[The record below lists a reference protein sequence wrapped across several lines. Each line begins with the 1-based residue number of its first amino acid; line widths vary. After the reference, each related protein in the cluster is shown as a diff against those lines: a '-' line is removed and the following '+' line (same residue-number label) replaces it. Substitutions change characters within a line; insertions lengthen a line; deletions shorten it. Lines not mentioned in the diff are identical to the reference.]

1 MVSPIQWPPSRPP
14 KHLIFQFLPHL
25 SAAAPHLARPGKSMP
40 QLCVAAPTTH
50 PVRLLVL
57 VSQNQPAAS
66 IFLSK
71 NPAPASPNQH
81 LHRPTIKLTI
91 SALHRLPPALSSS
104 ATCPPFLTAPCP
116 FSRSIY
122 RHLSSSFISSR
133 HRPSVLIFT
142 LATFPAHRR
151 PLSLSFFFSCALSP
165 HLLLPFLRYFLLPL
179 VSPLSRLLEPAQEDR
194 CLLRVGRVMPAT
206 ATNRCPI
213 CVLGLYRYST
223 LDFPMCLA
231 YSSLFPSIQ
240 SFPLVL
246 GFRSS
251 TFIRSGCCF
260 YFIGLL
266 IWISF

>member
-1 MVSPIQWPPSRPP
+1 MVVKFLRWANYCILNCRLKLSRLFKLFRIAFFWKGVRDTSSTAMLPGGWSPSRAPP
-14 KHLIFQFLPHL
+14 HLIFQFLPHL

-40 QLCVAAPTTH
+40 
-50 PVRLLVL
+50 
-57 VSQNQPAAS
+57 
-66 IFLSK
+66 
-71 NPAPASPNQH
+71 
-81 LHRPTIKLTI
+81 
-91 SALHRLPPALSSS
+91 
-104 ATCPPFLTAPCP
+104 
-116 FSRSIY
+116 
-122 RHLSSSFISSR
+122 
-133 HRPSVLIFT
+133 
-142 LATFPAHRR
+142 
-151 PLSLSFFFSCALSP
+151 
-165 HLLLPFLRYFLLPL
+165 
-179 VSPLSRLLEPAQEDR
+179 RLLEPAQEDR

-213 CVLGLYRYST
+213 CVLDLYRYST

>member
-1 MVSPIQWPPSRPP
+1 MCCRTYYLRPPSPVTRS
-14 KHLIFQFLPHL
+14 FLVCYL
-25 SAAAPHLARPGKSMP
+25 SPLFD
-40 QLCVAAPTTH
+40 
-50 PVRLLVL
+50 RLLSSFSLSRL
-57 VSQNQPAAS
+57 VTTLLHTDDLSPS
-66 IFLSK
+66 LFLFLS
-71 NPAPASPNQH
+71 
-81 LHRPTIKLTI
+81 
-91 SALHRLPPALSSS
+91 
-104 ATCPPFLTAPCP
+104 
-116 FSRSIY
+116 RS
-122 RHLSSSFISSR
+122 
-133 HRPSVLIFT
+133 
-142 LATFPAHRR
+142 
-151 PLSLSFFFSCALSP
+151 LSP

>member
-1 MVSPIQWPPSRPP
+1 MAHPTLGVQPFSSCQIKEGLLSPKSLVSWSHPFSGPPLALLSTSFFSSFPTCPLLPRTLLAPEN
-14 KHLIFQFLPHL
+14 QCRNYVLPHL
-25 SAAAPHLARPGKSMP
+25 LSSPSIA
-40 QLCVAAPTTH
+40 CH
-50 PVRLLVL
+50 PLF
-57 VSQNQPAAS
+57 P
-66 IFLSK
+66 
-71 NPAPASPNQH
+71 
-81 LHRPTIKLTI
+81 
-91 SALHRLPPALSSS
+91 RLPPVPPFWPPLAHFLAQFIVISARPLSRLVT
-104 ATCPPFLTAPCP
+104 AHPFWFLPWPPFLHTDDLSPSL
-116 FSRSIY
+116 FLFLSRS
-122 RHLSSSFISSR
+122 
-133 HRPSVLIFT
+133 
-142 LATFPAHRR
+142 
-151 PLSLSFFFSCALSP
+151 LSP